1 MNLRQLSDL
10 CLLVLLA
17 AAGSVQRFPVG
28 HQTCA
33 DTALVTTV
41 NTPAKGLPASK
52 HPFPK
57 PAGWFE
63 AQPSTKAVNC
73 DKTWRNA

>member
-1 MNLRQLSDL
+1 MNLRKLSDL

-28 HQTCA
+28 HHTCA
-33 DTALVTTV
+33 DTSRVTPVKT
-41 NTPAKGLPASK
+41 K
-52 HPFPK
+52 HSSRK
-57 PAGWFE
+57 PVSLRA
-63 AQPSTKAVNC
+63 PSTEAIHCETTWC